1 MGANSGDR
9 IFSLLSEPPSDAAS
23 AQGLGRFSTRR
34 APWRVQATLAM
45 NRQETAIGN
54 GSRWLDGLGGPGR
67 AVPRIIARSRDGNF
81 PLPNTWGKT
90 PPVRRGKST
99 CVRGLGRP
107 CEDTPRISVAY
118 RRLSLSRRRPIMST
132 ARVSPVAQAILPEG
146 SSNFLCRT
154 RREADPQENLPV
166 LRRQG

>member
-9 IFSLLSEPPSDAAS
+9 IFSLLSEPPSDAAG

-67 AVPRIIARSRDGNF
+67 AVPRIIACSRDGNF
-81 PLPNTWGKT
+81 PLPNVCVGSWLCKNSGNLLQSRNFDST
-90 PPVRRGKST
+90 PG
-99 CVRGLGRP
+99 
-107 CEDTPRISVAY
+107 I
-118 RRLSLSRRRPIMST
+118 
-132 ARVSPVAQAILPEG
+132 
-146 SSNFLCRT
+146 
-154 RREADPQENLPV
+154 
-166 LRRQG
+166 